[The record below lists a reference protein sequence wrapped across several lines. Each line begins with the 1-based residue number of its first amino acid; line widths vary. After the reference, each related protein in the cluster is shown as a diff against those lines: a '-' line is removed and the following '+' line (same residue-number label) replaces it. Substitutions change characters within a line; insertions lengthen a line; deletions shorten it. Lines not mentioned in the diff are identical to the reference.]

1 MTATT
6 RPPVPH
12 RPHGA
17 QPGAAARPR
26 RAGLLLRGGL
36 LLSAGSATIGLALLL
51 GWTPNPLAS
60 GEPLGGLVARLSG
73 SQLGGLLVALA
84 LLGLP
89 ATRRTP
95 PRLLRVTA
103 GLQLVGYLVAVS
115 TAHLIT
121 LLGYLLAAAVPL
133 GALTLAVLVSRRY
146 PVLRWLVLLAAAAA
160 GVWGWLTGVLTL
172 ANVSSTF
179 GRVGVALAARAGEQL
194 LLLWL
199 TAGVLVSGAVLLA
212 ALADHPARRGWE
224 GWLLRHQRTVTLVAA
239 AGPLPYTLVRMTW
252 LTPWP
257 VGAPAGL
264 DASTRLWGL
273 LLGCAALT
281 GTLLTL
287 GLVQR
292 WGSVAPRWL
301 PVVAG
306 RPVPVAA
313 AAVPAA
319 VVATGLVVG
328 AVPMVAALVGQL
340 GTRGPLELALHLLV
354 FPFWVWGPALA
365 LATWAYVL
373 RRRQDAVSSPAAAG
387 HGAG

>member
-1 MTATT
+1 MTVTTT
-6 RPPVPH
+6 RPSVPG

-17 QPGAAARPR
+17 HPGAATRWR
-26 RAGLLLRGGL
+26 RAGLLL
-36 LLSAGSATIGLALLL
+36 SVGSAAVGLALLL
-51 GWTPNPLAS
+51 GPWPNPLAS
-60 GEPLGGLVARLSG
+60 AEPLGGLVGQLSG
-73 SQLGGLLVALA
+73 AQLGGLLVALA

-89 ATRRTP
+89 VTRRTP

-103 GLQLVGYLVAVS
+103 GLQLVGFLVAVS

-133 GALTLAVLVSRRY
+133 GALALAVLVIRRC

-160 GVWGWLTGVLTL
+160 GVWGWLSGVLTV
-172 ANVSSTF
+172 ANVTGTF

-194 LLLWL
+194 LLLGL

-212 ALADHPARRGWE
+212 ALADHPARPGWE
-224 GWLLRHQRTVTLVAA
+224 GWLLRHQRAVTLVAA
-239 AGPLPYTLVRMTW
+239 AGPLPYALVRMTW

-281 GTLLTL
+281 GTVLTL

-292 WGSVAPRWL
+292 WGTVAPRWL
-301 PVVAG
+301 PGAAG

-313 AAVPAA
+313 AAVPAS
-319 VVATGLVVG
+319 VVATALVVG
-328 AVPMVAALVGQL
+328 AVPMVVALVGQL
-340 GTRGPLELALHLLV
+340 GARDPWELVLFLLL

-373 RRRQDAVSSPAAAG
+373 RRRQDALGTPAAAG
-387 HGAG
+387 HEAG